1 MECSVCGAGQL
12 DVNGQ
17 CARCGGRPGN
27 AASASAQPNRES
39 HTFAIAPSRRDD
51 QGVPFGI
58 GVVLP
63 IVVIIVLFTAC
74 FGLPLWLR

>member
-1 MECSVCGAGQL
+1 MCGAGQL

-17 CARCGGRPGN
+17 CTQCGGHPGSV
-27 AASASAQPNRES
+27 ASATPRPNRES
-39 HTFAIAPSRRDD
+39 HSFAVAPSRRDD
-51 QGVPFGI
+51 QGVSFGI

-63 IVVIIVLFTAC
+63 IVVIIVLFGAC